1 MTSEAHRL
9 ARGTTN
15 ERQRERKHSSPGAG
29 TEPELP
35 AAQHLRYTQGG
46 ETCGQRKGGI
56 STGHRRVRT
65 YGRQHF
71 RPSRRDQARVHGQA
85 PCSAKEDVSQRDF

>member
-46 ETCGQRKGGI
+46 ETCGQRKG
-56 STGHRRVRT
+56 
-65 YGRQHF
+65 
-71 RPSRRDQARVHGQA
+71 
-85 PCSAKEDVSQRDF
+85 